1 MKNPLHLRAEGFE
14 FGAGKEADRTGAPAH
29 DLGRELSLHNLRAI
43 KKPNHEWFGFFEFG
57 AGKEARTPDPNLGK
71 VVLYQLSYSRIS
83 HLKMASPRGFE
94 PLLPP

>member
-43 KKPNHEWFGFFEFG
+43 KKPVHLCTGFFEFG
-57 AGKEARTPDPNLGK
+57 AGLNRRERFNA
-71 VVLYQLSYSRIS
+71 SA
-83 HLKMASPRGFE
+83 ASPKDVHMDVQSIE
-94 PLLPP
+94 A